1 MEKQN
6 EQSVKADRLMSI
18 DALRGFTMF
27 MLVGGSYI
35 LRALPEISDN
45 AFFRMLDVQM
55 EHVPWE
61 GFRFYD
67 LIFPMFLSI
76 IGMTLP
82 FSYKRRLESSL

>member
-1 MEKQN
+1 MEKQMEN
-6 EQSVKADRLMSI
+6 AFKADRLVSI

-45 AFFRMLDVQM
+45 AFFRMLKIQM

-67 LIFPMFLSI
+67 LIFPMFLFI
-76 IGMTLP
+76 I
-82 FSYKRRLESSL
+82 